1 MRIKNKETRMNTKN
15 WIIAALAILGC
26 ILLVREC
33 NERRK
38 EKEWQE
44 KYAIGK
50 YVYID
55 SDDILHVRQR
65 CVLGLRIED
74 KNENTYYKSIFY
86 CDTSWVS
93 TDDLLEVCP
102 FCVKDEHYEQLMEIA
117 IRNHK
122 HQ

>member
-1 MRIKNKETRMNTKN
+1 MKTKN
-15 WIIAALAILGC
+15 WIILILAVWGLVLIIRGC
-26 ILLVREC
+26 IDA

-38 EKEWQE
+38 EKEWKE

-55 SDDILHVRQR
+55 SDHILHVQQM
-65 CVLGLRIED
+65 CILGLRIED

-86 CDTSWVS
+86 CDTSWLS
-93 TDDLLEVCP
+93 TDDLFRVCP
-102 FCVKDEHYEQLMEIA
+102 FCVKDEHYDQLMEIA